1 MDFQLDDLIDHDR
14 IVAIDAAPIP
24 APPASSHPGEHLF
37 VNCHYDVSQATRP
50 PHELLETVRADAL
63 QIAGRLAGD
72 HSIARYVSAII
83 TVYGHFPCAGAV
95 RPARQ
100 RIYRVEVFGKNFP
113 TNGSPITS
121 DFFAQVQAAES
132 SELDDVA
139 ELLHAAAT

>member
-50 PHELLETVRADAL
+50 PHELLDFARADARK
-63 QIAGRLAGD
+63 IVERLAANRGI
-72 HSIARYVSAII
+72 SRYVSAII

-95 RPARQ
+95 RPARR
-100 RIYRVEVFGKNFP
+100 RIYRVDVLGKDFP
-113 TNGSPITS
+113 SNGSPITS
-121 DFFAQVQAAES
+121 NFFAQVQAAES

-139 ELLHAAAT
+139 ELLHEAAT